1 MGSQEIRKAT
11 LGRIAVAALGLGAA
25 VLIVTILG
33 HSDSNEDVNSKV
45 FAAVILF
52 VFFSLSSL
60 PGFRLIER
68 QPQLTGF
75 GTLTIG
81 LSAAAY
87 FVALEAF
94 LSNGPF
100 VFLAGHSAVWTLA
113 IVAVAAGQA
122 SLLLSFRRDYDSRR
136 IDLVLLGSII
146 ALALLAALAIVELS
160 EPGTEIGRRTWAVV
174 SVLYLLGALLPPF
187 LRLVEAEEPS

>member
-1 MGSQEIRKAT
+1 MGGQEIRKAT

-25 VLIVTILG
+25 VLVITILS

-52 VFFSLSSL
+52 VLFSLSSL

-75 GTLTIG
+75 GALTIG

-100 VFLAGHSAVWTLA
+100 VFVGHVAVWTLA
-113 IVAVAAGQA
+113 IVALAASQA
-122 SLLLSFRRDYDSRR
+122 SMLLSFRRGDDSRR
-136 IDLVLLGSII
+136 IDAVLLGSII
-146 ALALLAALAIVELS
+146 ALALLAVLAIVEIS

-174 SVLYLLGALLPPF
+174 SVLYLLGALLPPC
-187 LRLVEAEEPS
+187 LRLAEAEKPS